1 MYFIIDT
8 GSTCSLFDRNVVEYF
23 KDIVKP
29 VDEYYIN
36 GIEGTKHKVDIVI
49 LPFSFEDRLYNQK
62 FCIKPLLEVFKDIER
77 ESGIQVYGL

>member
-1 MYFIIDT
+1 MKLPIISVFIEDKEMCFIIDT

-23 KDIVKP
+23 KNIVKP

-49 LPFSFEDRLYNQK
+49 LLSLLKTAYI
-62 FCIKPLLEVFKDIER
+62 IKSSV
-77 ESGIQVYGL
+77 